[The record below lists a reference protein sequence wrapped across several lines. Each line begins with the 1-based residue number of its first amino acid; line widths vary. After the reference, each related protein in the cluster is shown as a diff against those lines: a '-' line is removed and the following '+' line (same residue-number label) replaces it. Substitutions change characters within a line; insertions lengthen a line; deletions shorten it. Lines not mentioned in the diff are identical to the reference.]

1 MSFTRALLLL
11 VLVTCIHA
19 LHNYVHFSNV
29 KKVFALKKIEK
40 KEAEKNGLTFP
51 FNKEFDKS

>member
-1 MSFTRALLLL
+1 
-11 VLVTCIHA
+11 
-19 LHNYVHFSNV
+19 V

-51 FNKEFDKS
+51 FNKEFEKS